1 MIAKIHTAAQQWG
14 SGEEGLGF
22 SLGSTFIFPSVHWW
36 PSGHMQMSLVTE
48 YFNKLNF
55 PFEGVGALW
64 FVSPHPLL
72 LHLHVGV

>member
-1 MIAKIHTAAQQWG
+1 
-14 SGEEGLGF
+14 
-22 SLGSTFIFPSVHWW
+22 
-36 PSGHMQMSLVTE
+36 MSLVTE